1 MLNNKIPPPLVM
13 LICAG
18 LGGFFDG
25 FAFTSQPLAWLLGL
39 AFLVTGVWLAV
50 VSVVSFKQA
59 KTTINPLDP
68 SQATLLVSHGVFR
81 YSRNPMY
88 VSLTLLLVAWS
99 CLLLSAL
106 ALAFCLVFV
115 LYITQ
120 FQIKPEEKV
129 LKSKFGKP
137 YEEYCR
143 KVRRW
148 L

>member
-13 LICAG
+13 LVCGG
-18 LGGFFDG
+18 LGGYVDG
-25 FAFTSQPLAWLLGL
+25 FTFASQPMVWLIGIVI
-39 AFLVTGVWLAV
+39 LVVSMWLAV
-50 VSVVSFKQA
+50 VSIVSFKQA

-81 YSRNPMY
+81 FSRNPMY
-88 VSLTLLLVAWS
+88 VSLALFLVAWS
-99 CLLLSAL
+99 CLLLSIV

-129 LKSKFGKP
+129 LLVKFGKQ

-143 KVRRW
+143 RVRRW
-148 L
+148 F